1 MRGLMLFLHLLGFT
15 WWLGGGMAAMVA
27 GVAAKNFAPDERL
40 AVYRGLSA
48 LARLIVA
55 PGAFLVLASGVIL
68 MLSSGGANADAP
80 PAWLGIMMVAGLV
93 GALIVLIVVVPTAAK
108 LGRLTPDP
116 RGDLP
121 EAFTGLRKK
130 QAIFGTIA
138 GTLGLIALIAGTVLR

>member
-1 MRGLMLFLHLLGFT
+1 
-15 WWLGGGMAAMVA
+15 MAAMVA
-27 GVAAKNFAPDERL
+27 GVAAKNFPPDERL

-55 PGAFLVLASGVIL
+55 PGAFLVLATGVML
-68 MLSSGGANADAP
+68 MLSSGGASADAP

-130 QAIFGTIA
+130 QALFATIA
-138 GTLGLIALIAGTVLR
+138 GTLGLLALIAGTILR

>member
-1 MRGLMLFLHLLGFT
+1 MRGLLLFLHLLGFT

-27 GVAAKNFAPDERL
+27 GVAAKNFATDERL

-48 LARLIVA
+48 LFRLIVA
-55 PGAFLVLASGVIL
+55 PGAFLVLGSGILL
-68 MLSSGGANADAP
+68 MLQSVGSDSAP
-80 PAWLGIMMVAGLV
+80 PAWLGIMTVSGLI
-93 GALIVLIVVVPTAAK
+93 GALLVLIVVVPTAAR
-108 LGRLTPDP
+108 LGRLLPDP

-130 QAIFGTIA
+130 QALFATIA